1 MNGAEALT
9 RLIAAADQQFQGMT
23 ELTEE
28 ATELQVASAVCQAM
42 LNTMLPI
49 ARFRA
54 HVEIDADQAKRT
66 PGKAKLAAT
75 SEFTACSV
83 SMDGIRSSLTA
94 LSSVETNVRISIWE
108 QRANGADM
116 LSGFQG
122 KTKTQQFRIFMEGL
136 SALEALPT
144 VQ

>member
-9 RLIAAADQQFQGMT
+9 RLIGAADQLRSRIEDWKEQ
-23 ELTEE
+23 E
-28 ATELQVASAVCQAM
+28 ELQVASAVCQAM

-54 HVEIDADQAKRT
+54 HVEIDAGQAKRT

-83 SMDGIRSSLTA
+83 TMDGIRSSLTA

-136 SALEALPT
+136 NALEALPT